1 MKKYKLLIISLCAA
15 LAGGC
20 TASSSSDNKED
31 TYTAQSTRTVFD
43 TVYAFS
49 ETNPDEDASKKHFK
63 DSEKLLE
70 KYNQLFDIYNN
81 YDGLNNLKTVNDN
94 AGKEPVKV
102 DQSIIDM
109 LNLARKFY
117 NYSDGEFDITIGSL
131 LNVWHNY
138 REEGIKLNESGAK
151 GNLPADEELK
161 EASVHKGWD
170 KVIIDDDANTVY
182 ITDPDVSIDVG
193 GIAKGYAAELTAQQM
208 EKEGMK
214 SGYLNVGRNIRLVGK
229 KADGTDWRIGVADP
243 KGEQANGLVTIDE
256 KDPVSVVTSGDYER
270 YYVASDGKKY
280 SHIIDPSTLYPAVLY
295 HSVTIIT
302 PDSAAADCLST
313 TLFTMSVEEGKQVL
327 KAYEKDSGNDVQAVW
342 VMDPDKSQNEDGK
355 VSGDY
360 FITCTDGLKNNL
372 TFTQ

>member
-1 MKKYKLLIISLCAA
+1 MKNYKLLIISLCAA

-31 TYTAQSTRTVFD
+31 TYTAQSTKTVFD

-49 ETNPDEDASKKHFK
+49 ETNPDEDASKKHFE

-109 LNLARKFY
+109 LNLAKKFY
-117 NYSDGEFDITIGSL
+117 DYSDGEFDITIGSL

-138 REEGIKLNESGAK
+138 REEGIKLNESGAE
-151 GNLPADEELK
+151 GNLPTDEELK

-170 KVIIDDDANTVY
+170 KVVIDDDADTVY

-270 YYVASDGKKY
+270 YYVASDGKTY

-327 KAYEKDSGNDVQAVW
+327 KAYEEDSGNDVQAVW
-342 VMDPDKSQNEDGK
+342 VMDPDKSQDEDGK
-355 VSGDY
+355 ESGDY
-360 FITCTDGLKNNL
+360 FITYTDGLKDNL